1 MQPLERGLRR
11 VSPERRRQIAHLGGV
26 AAQRAGTAHRWTT
39 EEASAAA
46 RVAVANRLARLGGA
60 AGRAESAGQ
69 PVHPDQ
75 SAPEPVSDNWVLA
88 GRDGR
93 LLQCQTQMIGP
104 GFEVSVGYPG
114 TPLMY
119 SDVYPDIASARRLV
133 AAWREAALASG
144 NFGPVSAGTAAADDA
159 THD

>member
-46 RVAVANRLARLGGA
+46 RVAVANRLARLEA
-60 AGRAESAGQ
+60 ATTDGVPTSAQ
-69 PVHPDQ
+69 PQP
-75 SAPEPVSDNWVLA
+75 AAEPVSDNWVLV
-88 GRDGR
+88 GQDGR
-93 LLQCQTQMIGP
+93 LLECQTQMIGA

-119 SDVYPDIASARRLV
+119 SDLYPDIASARRLV

-144 NFGPVSAGTAAADDA
+144 NFVPVSKAPAAKRDA
-159 THD
+159 TDD

>member
-46 RVAVANRLARLGGA
+46 RVAVANRLARLDRSSA
-60 AGRAESAGQ
+60 APEQGKQ
-69 PVHPDQ
+69 PNRDDT
-75 SAPEPVSDNWVLA
+75 STREPVSDNWVLV

-93 LLQCQTQMIGP
+93 QLQCQTQMIGA

-119 SDVYPDIASARRLV
+119 SDIYPDIASARRLV

-144 NFGPVSAGTAAADDA
+144 NFGPVAAPADADA